1 MENNLQECCG
11 QLQDFMEEIL
21 PGTMY
26 HLVYVKN
33 TLLIII
39 KQPGGKAGAFSD
51 FLDSLQFPGQEV
63 SLSLE
68 KESFDSLINLLERI
82 LPRLSRF
89 DRLLFLDGD
98 NRIPVY
104 NYSGCLTSVRLLLQD
119 YYSMQISYSQLKEE
133 IMNLLHTVED
143 KDFLNLLITN
153 IIFQR
158 GHFDSD
164 VSAVADAE
172 FFQSI
177 GAARS
182 TEEALLAFQENFGR
196 LLPPKSQSVTY
207 KPFIEKLL
215 TYTKEHLSESSLS
228 LKWLANH
235 YLFMNVDYVSKQF
248 YKQTGEKFSAW
259 LNRQR
264 IAKAKELLLNC
275 DTEKIYTVAEAVGC
289 GNNPQY
295 FSQLF
300 KKYTGMSPTEY
311 IRKLG

>member
-1 MENNLQECCG
+1 
-11 QLQDFMEEIL
+11 
-21 PGTMY
+21 
-26 HLVYVKN
+26 
-33 TLLIII
+33 
-39 KQPGGKAGAFSD
+39 
-51 FLDSLQFPGQEV
+51 
-63 SLSLE
+63 
-68 KESFDSLINLLERI
+68 
-82 LPRLSRF
+82 
-89 DRLLFLDGD
+89 
-98 NRIPVY
+98 
-104 NYSGCLTSVRLLLQD
+104 
-119 YYSMQISYSQLKEE
+119 MQISYSQLKEE

-264 IAKAKELLLNC
+264 IEKAKELLLNC

-311 IRKLG
+311 ILSLIHI